1 MNGKIL
7 AIFAAPDSKMTMFRK
22 CEPQSFRNW
31 ISAKKQNKKKNMSN
45 ECKKIDDQNIKNGTS
60 FVEDLRARIVA
71 YFRQNFQTIYNSLFC
86 RASKLHLL

>member
-1 MNGKIL
+1 MEKFWLYLQLQIQKWQCSENVSHKVLEIEFL
-7 AIFAAPDSKMTMFRK
+7 QK
-22 CEPQSFRNW
+22 
-31 ISAKKQNKKKNMSN
+31 NKKKKEKNMSN

>member
-1 MNGKIL
+1 MLN
-7 AIFAAPDSKMTMFRK
+7 F
-22 CEPQSFRNW
+22 C
-31 ISAKKQNKKKNMSN
+31 KKNMSN

>member
-1 MNGKIL
+1 MNGKIW
-7 AIFAAPDSKMTMFRK
+7 AVFAALDLKMTMFRK

-31 ISAKKQNKKKNMSN
+31 ISSTKKKKSN

-60 FVEDLRARIVA
+60 FAEDLRARIAA

-86 RASKLHLL
+86 RASKLQLL